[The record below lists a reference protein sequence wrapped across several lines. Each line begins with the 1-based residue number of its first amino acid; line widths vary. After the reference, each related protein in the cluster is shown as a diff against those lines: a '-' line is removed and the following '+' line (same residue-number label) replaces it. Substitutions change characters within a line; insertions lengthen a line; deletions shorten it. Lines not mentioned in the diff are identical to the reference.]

1 MDNTGNFHLLNRRVE
16 TNLGRGVIIGR
27 VTDTQVII
35 LHDKDVR
42 LNNPIWCWVY
52 PLSQVIVLPEEA
64 VSP

>member
-16 TNLGRGVIIGR
+16 TNLGQGVIVGR

-42 LNNPIWCWVY
+42 LNNPIWCWV
-52 PLSQVIVLPEEA
+52 
-64 VSP
+64 